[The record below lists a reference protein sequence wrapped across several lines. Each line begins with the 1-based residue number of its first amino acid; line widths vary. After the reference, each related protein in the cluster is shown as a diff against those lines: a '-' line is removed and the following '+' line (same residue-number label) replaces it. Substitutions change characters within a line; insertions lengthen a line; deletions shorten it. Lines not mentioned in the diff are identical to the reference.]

1 MKIEKLTENKIRII
15 INSSDLET
23 KSLNIHLLM
32 TRALDRQ
39 EFFSEMLERAKDEV
53 GFDADGCKLLIETL
67 STSEDILVVTVTKYA
82 LENMEASFDIPKKK
96 LKLTPKRKLPT
107 PPSKHAIYRFNSFEE
122 FCNFCQSI
130 DNNSQF
136 EIKKFS
142 KNISLHL
149 YNNTYYLLLK
159 GINLDY
165 DLVNYFSSL
174 ASEFSTHL
182 TYSPIFENKLVEYG
196 KPIMKRN
203 AIITGIKYFGERKE
217 F

>member
-1 MKIEKLTENKIRII
+1 MKIEKLTENKIRVI
-15 INSSDLET
+15 INSTDLET
-23 KSLNIHLLM
+23 KSLNIHSIM

-67 STSEDILVVTVTKYA
+67 STSEDVLVVTVTKYA
-82 LENMEASFDIPKKK
+82 IESLDSSFDIPKKK
-96 LKLTPKRKLPT
+96 LKLTPRRKLPT
-107 PPSKHAIYRFNSFEE
+107 STSKQAIYRFNNFEE

-136 EIKKFS
+136 EIKSFS
-142 KNISLHL
+142 KNISLYL
-149 YNNTYYLLLK
+149 YNNTYYLLVK

-165 DLVNYFSSL
+165 DLVGYFSSL
-174 ASEFSTHL
+174 VTEFSTPI
-182 TYSPIFENKLVEYG
+182 TYSPIFENRLIEYG

-203 AIITGIKYFGERKE
+203 AIITGIKYFGEKK
-217 F
+217 

>member
-122 FCNFCQSI
+122 FCNLCNCLNEMGNI
-130 DNNSQF
+130 NLKG
-136 EIKKFS
+136 IS
-142 KNISLHL
+142 KNISLYL
-149 YNNTYYLLLK
+149 YNDTYYLVISDINIENNKLK
-159 GINLDY
+159 HFYSI
-165 DLVNYFSSL
+165 V
-174 ASEFSTHL
+174 SEFASLCSQSNT
-182 TYSPIFENKLVEYG
+182 FETKLIEHG
-196 KPIMKRN
+196 KAIIKKN
-203 AIITGIKYFGERKE
+203 AINTGIKYFVK
-217 F
+217 

>member
-23 KSLNIHLLM
+23 KSLNIHSLM
-32 TRALDRQ
+32 TKALDRQ
-39 EFFSEMLERAKDEV
+39 EFFSEMLEKAKDEV
-53 GFDADGCKLLIETL
+53 GFNADGCKLLIETL
-67 STSEDILVVTVTKYA
+67 STSEDVLVVTVTKYA
-82 LENMEASFDIPKKK
+82 IENLDSSFDIPKKK

-107 PPSKHAIYRFNSFEE
+107 PPSKQAIYRFNNFEE

-136 EIKKFS
+136 EIRKFS

-149 YNNTYYLLLK
+149 YNNTYYLLIK

-165 DLVNYFSSL
+165 ELASYFSAL
-174 ASEFSTHL
+174 VTEFSTPI
-182 TYSPIFENKLVEYG
+182 TYSPIFENRLIEYG
-196 KPIMKRN
+196 RPIMKRN
-203 AIITGIKYFGERKE
+203 AIVTGIKYFGEKN
-217 F
+217 